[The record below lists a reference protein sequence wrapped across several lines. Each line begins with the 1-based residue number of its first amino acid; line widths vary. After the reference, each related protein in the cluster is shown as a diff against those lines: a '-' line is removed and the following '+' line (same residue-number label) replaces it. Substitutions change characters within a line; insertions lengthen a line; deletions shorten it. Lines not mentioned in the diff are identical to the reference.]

1 MSWEPD
7 TSESNAKKTR
17 DEIEK
22 LRQDQF
28 FNTSAISSSSMRNS
42 MGTSTG
48 TGGFSFAILGDIIKE
63 VTNDVVSGLG
73 ELREI
78 SDSYFSVV
86 PDVSEYGNIAVVN
99 KIANGTGTTVDT
111 ANLPQDGQLLTLR
124 PQAGKS
130 LTLKN
135 NATTGNSYAGNL
147 LLGSD
152 ITLTETESITLRYQN
167 EVKYADTNASGDKY
181 VGGWIVHSSG
191 NGITSS
197 NVNVLKDPV
206 KVASTGNNSLH
217 PAWGATI
224 DGIGM
229 VTGDRFLI
237 KDQTTQADNGIYIWG
252 TGALGISLRASDMSD
267 GSVQKEGTM
276 TYTQDGNTQ
285 AEILYAINIGGNNIT
300 IGTNANTWGEIGSGS
315 GGGSGTI
322 KSPCK
327 YATTANIILSGEQ
340 SIDGTATST
349 SRVLVKNQT
358 TASQNGIYVTAS
370 GSWSRST
377 DMATA
382 STIEGGTMVY
392 VTDGTVNGDNL
403 FGLTTEGT
411 VTVGT
416 GNQAWANLTG
426 GGWVGTAS
434 SSLNMVTFP
443 IYGQYDIGGGQ
454 TNFINTDPTVGLEAD
469 LDMNTYDIKDV
480 CRIGF
485 ELGGTAVQN
494 TISGISTSL
503 IPSTTNY
510 SMHFNVPDDSEFKF
524 TTYGRNR
531 FRVTDTETKIYTEN
545 GGATYER
552 LTVDN
557 LDAWFHNINL
567 TPTTNSQDLG
577 GSSTNEQWR
586 SVYGNKFRILNHTSN
601 ITTTTEGGVF
611 MNATNG
617 LTLKS
622 YDLGGTNFGSATFT
636 DKDGSNRIEFNYDM
650 SSASGNAVFN
660 YMRQGFKIR
669 TNNADTDALLI
680 YPRQNSF
687 ATNDVII
694 DAVDSSAN
702 GAISMKINSSE
713 RFRISMTDTTIKAS
727 TTGEINMTQPL
738 NMSGGSSG
746 STHYNTISAGSV
758 LPKAFGYTLGASG
771 SGVSEKGWGSL
782 YLTTEG
788 SNADKGKIT
797 LNDHGATYMKF
808 DESTGISLVTDDALS
823 FISVSSVLWYITAS
837 TGMTFVIGGATTH
850 TFQDNALS
858 LGSGVDL
865 VVSGNLLDFTNR
877 ATPTAGSISGDGAIY
892 SKSVS
897 GVDTP
902 MWWDGTTETS
912 MLGGGSSSGG
922 GVNASYIWTNDE
934 TNEYDQKVYLSN
946 ATMGSSSGMNNVNA
960 RLIKDNIYYI
970 PIYFSK
976 ACTIDEIGYECT
988 ISGGSSVTLRY
999 GLYSNR
1005 TDNQNYPHQLLD
1017 GGGSSDVVYLSA
1029 TTGASRYP
1037 LGFGKTLSVP
1047 SAGLFWVA
1055 INNTNNTST
1064 TFRIE
1069 GGDVGGVNTV
1079 GHVYN
1084 STANPDKFEPIQAFK
1099 ESDSGNM
1106 PSTAG
1111 DDNQSIGFGDTG
1123 NRAPVIF
1130 LRVS

>member
-327 YATTANIILSGEQ
+327 YATTANITLSGEQ

-358 TASQNGIYVTAS
+358 TASQNGIYVTAT
-370 GSWSRST
+370 GAWARST

-988 ISGGSSVTLRY
+988 ISGGSSVQLRF

-1005 TDNQNYPHQLLD
+1005 TDNQNYPYQLID
-1017 GGGSSDVVYLSA
+1017 GGSDFIYLSA

>member
-327 YATTANIILSGEQ
+327 YATTANITLSGEQ

-586 SVYGNKFRILNHTSN
+586 YVYGNNFKIINHTSN

-823 FISVSSVLWYITAS
+823 FTSVSSVLWYITAS

>member
-327 YATTANIILSGEQ
+327 YATTANITLSGEQ

-358 TASQNGIYVTAS
+358 TASQNGIYVTAT
-370 GSWSRST
+370 GAWARST

>member
-7 TSESNAKKTR
+7 TEEIRLGKVRKELDDLKASTSFLNTSINEGTSSNALGVGFGVSSFNQGANGDIPQQIINNVQQYGSSWWGFVESVASFMVVTPSSQNEPFPNQSTIKKINGGVDGQKTVL
-17 DEIEK
+17 K
-22 LRQDQF
+22 P
-28 FNTSAISSSSMRNS
+28 A
-42 MGTSTG
+42 TG
-48 TGGFSFAILGDIIKE
+48 TTIRLLDNPNTNLSTEGDLLIGSDLVLTDTESVTLRFTTDILY
-63 VTNDVVSGLG
+63 
-73 ELREI
+73 
-78 SDSYFSVV
+78 SDSYENND
-86 PDVSEYGNIAVVN
+86 PTKTEIQ
-99 KIANGTGTTVDT
+99 KI
-111 ANLPQDGQLLTLR
+111 
-124 PQAGKS
+124 
-130 LTLKN
+130 
-135 NATTGNSYAGNL
+135 
-147 LLGSD
+147 
-152 ITLTETESITLRYQN
+152 
-167 EVKYADTNASGDKY
+167 
-181 VGGWIVHSSG
+181 GGWIIESTGSGSG
-191 NGITSS
+191 NSTNGI
-197 NVNVLKDPV
+197 LKDPV

-217 PAWGATI
+217 PVWGATI

-229 VTGDRFLI
+229 VAGDRFLV
-237 KDQTTQADNGIYIWG
+237 KDQTTQADNGIYIW
-252 TGALGISLRASDMSD
+252 AVLGSTRSSDMSH

-327 YATTANIILSGEQ
+327 YATTANITLSGEQ

-358 TASQNGIYVTAS
+358 TASQNGIYVTAT
-370 GSWSRST
+370 GAWARST

-411 VTVGT
+411 VIVGT
-416 GNQAWANLTG
+416 TNQAWANLTG
-426 GGWVGTAS
+426 GGWVGTATS
-434 SSLNMVTFP
+434 DLNMS
-443 IYGQYDIGGGQ
+443 
-454 TNFINTDPTVGLEAD
+454 
-469 LDMNTYDIKDV
+469 TYDILNVDRLKFDTTGSAV
-480 CRIGF
+480 
-485 ELGGTAVQN
+485 LSNTTA
-494 TISGISTSL
+494 GINVTADE
-503 IPSTTNY
+503 
-510 SMHFNVPDDSEFKF
+510 MHLNVPDNDDFKF
-524 TTYGRNR
+524 TVHNNTR
-531 FRVTDTETKIYTEN
+531 FLITDTSTHIYTEN
-545 GGATYER
+545 GGANFER
-552 LTVDN
+552 LRIDN
-557 LDAWFHNINL
+557 TDAWFYGIAL
-567 TPTTNSQDLG
+567 TPTTNTQLIG
-577 GSSTNEQWR
+577 GSSTNEQW
-586 SVYGNKFRILNHTSN
+586 SNVYGNKLSILNNSSN
-601 ITTTTEGGVF
+601 VTTTTQGAVF
-611 MNATNG
+611 TNATNG

-622 YDLGGTNFGSATFT
+622 PDLSGTNFGSATFT
-636 DKDGSNRIEFNYDM
+636 DKDGANRIEFNYDM
-650 SSASGNAVFN
+650 SSNDGNAVFN
-660 YMRQGFKIR
+660 YMRKGFKIR

-680 YPRQNSF
+680 YPRQNIF

-823 FISVSSVLWYITAS
+823 FTSVSSVLWNITAS
-837 TGMTFVIGGATTH
+837 TGMNFVIGGATTH

-877 ATPTAGSISGDGAIY
+877 ATPTAGSIFGDGAIY

-934 TNEYDQKVYLSN
+934 TNEYDQMVYLSN

-988 ISGGSSVTLRY
+988 ISGGSSVQLRF

-1005 TDNQNYPHQLLD
+1005 TDNQNYPYQLID
-1017 GGGSSDVVYLSA
+1017 GGSDIIYLSS

-1084 STANPDKFEPIQAFK
+1084 TTANPDKFEPIQAFK

-1106 PSTAG
+1106 PSTAD